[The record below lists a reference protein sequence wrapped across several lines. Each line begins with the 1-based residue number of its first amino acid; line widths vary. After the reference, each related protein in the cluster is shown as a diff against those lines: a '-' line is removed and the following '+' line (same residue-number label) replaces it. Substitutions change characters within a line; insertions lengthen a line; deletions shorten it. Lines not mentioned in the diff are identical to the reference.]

1 MSRTCPECANT
12 YEDEILHCPE
22 DGLDLTAAE
31 AEPEDEL
38 IGRSIGS
45 YQVTRQLGKGGMG
58 AVYMAEHPVIGS
70 RVAIKFLHPQFS
82 ADKKIV
88 DRFFNEA
95 RAVNV
100 IGHDNI
106 LKILDLN
113 VTDDNRHYF
122 VMEFLYGKPLQELA
136 DPGTPVPLETVGP
149 IVLQVCEAL
158 AAAPERGI
166 IHRDLKPDNIYL
178 TIHKGRRHFVKVV
191 DFGIAK
197 LTDPGSSP
205 STGKTQT
212 GMVMGT
218 PAYMSPEQAGGL
230 TTKIDARSDVYSLG
244 VILFQLA
251 TGKLPF
257 PGQSFGEVLIGH
269 LQLPPPDPV
278 GLNPLLPQEWSA
290 IVLKCL
296 AKKQEERYQSME
308 ELRQAILA
316 CMEHLG
322 IGHELPVA
330 TADEMAMSRSNPGL
344 AQHTPPPRPLTRKPA
359 PRTPS
364 PDPAR
369 MQHATPARPT
379 SPPAS
384 MVQAAP
390 QRSHLPLVAGGAAVM
405 LALSGIGY
413 MVWDSRKQAAQLAET
428 MRHEAERAQRE
439 AEKQALAARAA
450 EAARPPELPQNVTL
464 FVWSDPVGAE
474 VEATWAGGKK
484 HGVTAF
490 SVDVPK
496 NTKVHFEF
504 RKPGYL
510 PNPYASDVFADGSQ
524 TVQAKLVAEPK
535 IVAATPVPSPRKAKK
550 DKSPDKQ
557 SDDDTIKIDF

>member
-1 MSRTCPECANT
+1 MSRTCPDCATT

-22 DGLDLTAAE
+22 DGLDLTAL
-31 AEPEDEL
+31 EPDDEL

-45 YQVTRQLGKGGMG
+45 YRVMRVLGKGGMG

-113 VTDDNRHYF
+113 VTEDNRHYF
-122 VMEFLYGKPLQELA
+122 VMEFLYGKPLQDLA
-136 DPGTPVPLETVGP
+136 EPGTPVPVETVGP
-149 IVLQVCEAL
+149 IVLQICEAL
-158 AAAPERGI
+158 SAAHDRGI

-197 LTDPGSSP
+197 LTDPGSGQ

-218 PAYMSPEQAGGL
+218 PAYMSPEQAGGM
-230 TTKIDARSDVYSLG
+230 TNSIDARSDVYSLG

-278 GLNPLLPQEWSA
+278 TLNPLLPQEWSA

-296 AKKQEERYQSME
+296 AKKQEDRYQNME
-308 ELRQAILA
+308 QLRQAIGG
-316 CMEHLG
+316 CMDHLG
-322 IGHELPVA
+322 IGHELPIA
-330 TADEMAMSRSNPGL
+330 TADELAMSRSNPGL
-344 AQHTPPPRPLTRKPA
+344 PQQTPAPRPLTRKPA
-359 PRTPS
+359 PPTPA
-364 PDPAR
+364 PNLAR
-369 MQHATPARPT
+369 PQLATPARPT
-379 SPPAS
+379 SPPVA
-384 MVQAAP
+384 VLERAP
-390 QRSHLPLVAGGAAVM
+390 ERSHLPLIAGVVVVLT
-405 LALSGIGY
+405 LARAGIGY
-413 MVWDSRKQAAQLAET
+413 MVWDSRKQATQLAET
-428 MRHEAERAQRE
+428 MRREAAERAQRE
-439 AEKQALAARAA
+439 AEKQAAAARAA
-450 EAARPPELPQNVTL
+450 ESARPPEIAQNVTL
-464 FVWSDPVGAE
+464 FVWSEPGGAD
-474 VEATWAGGKK
+474 VDASWNGGKK
-484 HGVTAF
+484 QGVTPF
-490 SVDVPK
+490 NFDVPK
-496 NTKVHFEF
+496 NTKVHVEF
-504 RKPGYL
+504 RKAGYL
-510 PNPYASDVFADGSQ
+510 PNPQVTDVFADASQ

-535 IVAATPVPSPRKAKK
+535 VLAATPAPTSRKGKK
-550 DKSPDKQ
+550 DKKVDQGSEE
-557 SDDDTIKIDF
+557 TIKIDF

>member
-22 DGLDLTAAE
+22 DGLDLTGVD
-31 AEPEDEL
+31 PDDEL

-45 YQVTRQLGKGGMG
+45 YRVTRVLGKGGMG
-58 AVYMAEHPVIGS
+58 SVYMAEHPGIGS
-70 RVAIKFLHPQFS
+70 RVAIKFLHQQFS

-113 VTDDNRHYF
+113 VTEDNRHYF
-122 VMEFLYGKPLQELA
+122 VMEFLYGKPLQDLA
-136 DPGTPVPLETVGP
+136 EPGTPVPVETVGP
-149 IVLQVCEAL
+149 ILLQVCEAL
-158 AAAPERGI
+158 SAAHDRGI

-197 LTDPGSSP
+197 LTDPGSGQ

-230 TTKIDARSDVYSLG
+230 TTQIDARSDVYSLG

-278 GLNPLLPQEWSA
+278 AMNPLLPPEWAA
-290 IVLKCL
+290 IILKCL
-296 AKKQEERYQSME
+296 AKKQEERYASME
-308 ELRQAILA
+308 QLRLALAA
-316 CMEHLG
+316 CMDHLG
-322 IGHELPVA
+322 IGHELPMA
-330 TADEMAMSRSNPGL
+330 TADEMAMARSNPGL
-344 AQHTPPPRPLTRKPA
+344 PQKTPPPRPLTRKPA
-359 PRTPS
+359 PPTPA
-364 PDPAR
+364 PDLAR

-379 SPPAS
+379 SPPGALLER
-384 MVQAAP
+384 AP
-390 QRSHLPLVAGGAAVM
+390 QRSHFPLVPAVVAV
-405 LALSGIGY
+405 LALALTGIGY
-413 MVWDSRKQAAQLAET
+413 LVWDSRKQAAQLAET

-439 AEKQALAARAA
+439 AEKLAAAAREA
-450 EAARPPELPQNVTL
+450 EAKKPVEVAQNVSL
-464 FVWSDPVGAE
+464 FVWSDPSGSD
-474 VEATWAGGKK
+474 VEAVWTGGKK
-484 HGVTAF
+484 QGVTPF
-490 SVDVPK
+490 NFDVPK
-496 NTKVHFEF
+496 NTKVHLEF
-504 RKPGYL
+504 RRAGYL
-510 PNPYASDVFADGSQ
+510 PNPYASDVFADASQ
-524 TVQAKLVAEPK
+524 TVQAKLVAEPR
-535 IVAATPVPSPRKAKK
+535 VLAATPVPIPRKAKK
-550 DKSPDKQ
+550 NKPPDKQ
-557 SDDDTIKIDF
+557 GDEDTIKIDF

>member
-1 MSRTCPECANT
+1 MSRTCPDCATT

-22 DGLDLTAAE
+22 DGLDLTALQ
-31 AEPEDEL
+31 PDDEL

-45 YQVTRQLGKGGMG
+45 YRVTRVLGKGGMG

-113 VTDDNRHYF
+113 VTEDNRHYF
-122 VMEFLYGKPLQELA
+122 VMEFLYGKPLQDLA
-136 DPGTPVPLETVGP
+136 EPGTPVPVETVGP
-149 IVLQVCEAL
+149 ILLQICEAL
-158 AAAPERGI
+158 SAAHDRGI
-166 IHRDLKPDNIYL
+166 IHRDLKPDNVYL

-197 LTDPGSSP
+197 LTDPGSGQ

-218 PAYMSPEQAGGL
+218 PAYMSPEQAGGM
-230 TTKIDARSDVYSLG
+230 TNSIDARSDVYSLG

-278 GLNPLLPQEWSA
+278 TLNPLLPQEWSA

-296 AKKQEERYQSME
+296 AKKQEDRYQNME
-308 ELRQAILA
+308 QLRQAIGA
-316 CMEHLG
+316 CMDHLG
-322 IGHELPVA
+322 IGHELPIA

-344 AQHTPPPRPLTRKPA
+344 PQQTPPPRPLTRKPA
-359 PRTPS
+359 PPTPA
-364 PDPAR
+364 PDLAR

-379 SPPAS
+379 SPPVAILERPPARS
-384 MVQAAP
+384 QTPLIAGMVVV
-390 QRSHLPLVAGGAAVM
+390 LV
-405 LALSGIGY
+405 LALGGIGY
-413 MVWDSRKQAAQLAET
+413 MVWDSRRQSAQLAET
-428 MRHEAERAQRE
+428 MLHEAERAKRE
-439 AEKQALAARAA
+439 AEKQAEAARAVEKA
-450 EAARPPELPQNVTL
+450 NPETVQNVTL
-464 FVWSDPVGAE
+464 FVASEPLGVD
-474 VEATWAGGKK
+474 VEATWKDGRKQGT
-484 HGVTAF
+484 TAF
-490 SVDVPK
+490 EFQVPK
-496 NTKVHFEF
+496 NSKVRFEF

-510 PNPYASDVFADGSQ
+510 PDPYVSEVFADVSR
-524 TVQAKLVAEPK
+524 TVQAKLMK
-535 IVAATPVPSPRKAKK
+535 VAAASPATAPRKQQKK
-550 DKSPDKQ
+550 DKKVDQGSEE
-557 SDDDTIKIDF
+557 TIKIDF